1 MKTKR
6 IVITGG
12 PATGKTSLIEYLIRL
27 NYSCF
32 PEIIRE
38 FTILETEDK
47 DTDHL
52 KSNPIVFANDS
63 LNFNQRLINGR
74 NQQYQD
80 SLKLDTSYIF
90 FDRGIPDVLAYMDF
104 FNQAYE
110 GDFIEVCNKA
120 PYDAVFILPP
130 WKKIFES
137 DGERYETFEEASNL
151 HQSLLNCYS
160 SFGNPPIE
168 VPRDS
173 VENRVDFILNTL
185 S

>member
-1 MKTKR
+1 MDTKR

-12 PATGKTSLIEYLIRL
+12 PATGKTSLIEYLIGL

-38 FTILETEDK
+38 FTIQETEDK
-47 DTDHL
+47 ETDHL

-63 LNFNQRLINGR
+63 LSFNQRLIDGR
-74 NQQYQD
+74 NKQYQD
-80 SLKLDTSYIF
+80 SLKLESPLIF

-104 FNQAYE
+104 FDQTYE
-110 GDFIEVCNKA
+110 SDFIEVCNKA

-130 WKKIFES
+130 WKEIFAS

-151 HQSLLNCYS
+151 HQNLLNRYT
-160 SFGNPPIE
+160 SFGTPPIE
-168 VPRDS
+168 VPKGS
-173 VENRVDFILNTL
+173 VENRVNFILNTL